1 MVGGKSYAAAIKS
14 LWRGKCTVTVRNNDT
29 TDENTGRVVVGEVDT
44 YTDEPCRISFDTVN
58 ATQPEN
64 NAANIVQSITL
75 FIDRAVVIPEG
86 SKITVTQNGATA
98 VYEKSGKPAVYSTHQ
113 EIPLEIFKG
122 WGQCRL

>member
-14 LWRGKCTVTVRNNDT
+14 LWRGNCTVTVRNNDT

-98 VYEKSGKPAVYSTHQ
+98 VYSKSGKPAVYSTHQ

-122 WGQCRL
+122 WA

>member
-1 MVGGKSYAAAIKS
+1 MVDGKSYATAIKS
-14 LWRGKCTVTVRNNDT
+14 LWRGKCTVTVCNNDT
-29 TDENTGRVVVGEVDT
+29 TDENTGRVAVGEVDT

-75 FIDRAVVIPEG
+75 FIDRAVAIPEG
-86 SKITVTQNGATA
+86 SKITVTQNGVTA

-113 EIPLEIFKG
+113 EIPLELFKG
-122 WGQCRL
+122 WA

>member
-44 YTDEPCRISFDTVN
+44 YTNEPCRISFDTVN

-75 FIDRAVVIPEG
+75 FIDREVVIPEG
-86 SKITVTQNGATA
+86 SKITVTQNSVTA

-122 WGQCRL
+122 WA

>member
-58 ATQPEN
+58 ATQREN

-75 FIDRAVVIPEG
+75 FIDRAVAIPEG

-122 WGQCRL
+122 WA

>member
-14 LWRGKCTVTVRNNDT
+14 LWWGKCTVTVRNNDT
-29 TDENTGRVVVGEVDT
+29 TDENTGRVVVGEVDA

-122 WGQCRL
+122 WA

>member
-64 NAANIVQSITL
+64 NAANIIQSITL

-98 VYEKSGKPAVYSTHQ
+98 VYERSGKPAVYSTHQ

-122 WGQCRL
+122 WA

>member
-1 MVGGKSYAAAIKS
+1 MVDSKKYASAIKS

-29 TDENTGRVVVGEVDT
+29 TDENTGRVAIGEVDT

-58 ATQPEN
+58 ATQTEN
-64 NAANIVQSITL
+64 NAANIIQSITL
-75 FIDRAVVIPEG
+75 FIDREVVIPEG

-113 EIPLEIFKG
+113 EIPLELFKG
-122 WGQCRL
+122 WA

>member
-113 EIPLEIFKG
+113 EIPLEIWKG
-122 WGQCRL
+122 WA

>member
-1 MVGGKSYAAAIKS
+1 MVKGKMYANAIKS
-14 LWRGKCTVTVRNNDT
+14 LWQGKCTVTVRNNDA

-58 ATQPEN
+58 ATQLEN
-64 NAANIVQSITL
+64 SAANIVQSITL
-75 FIDRAVVIPEG
+75 FIDRAVAIPEG

-122 WGQCRL
+122 WA

>member
-29 TDENTGRVVVGEVDT
+29 TDENNGRVVEGEVDT

-86 SKITVTQNGATA
+86 SKITVTQNGVTA

-122 WGQCRL
+122 WA

>member
-75 FIDRAVVIPEG
+75 FIDRVVVIPEG
-86 SKITVTQNGATA
+86 SKITVTQTGVTA

-122 WGQCRL
+122 GA

>member
-14 LWRGKCTVTVRNNDT
+14 LWRGKCTVTVHNNDT

-58 ATQPEN
+58 ATQTEN
-64 NAANIVQSITL
+64 NAANIIQSITL
-75 FIDRAVVIPEG
+75 FIDREVVIPEG
-86 SKITVTQNGATA
+86 SKITVTQNGVTA

-122 WGQCRL
+122 WA

>member
-14 LWRGKCTVTVRNNDT
+14 LWQGKCTVTVRNNDT

-122 WGQCRL
+122 WA

>member
-44 YTDEPCRISFDTVN
+44 YTDEPCHISFDTVN

-122 WGQCRL
+122 WA

>member
-29 TDENTGRVVVGEVDT
+29 TDENTGRVAIGEVDT

-75 FIDRAVVIPEG
+75 YIDREVVIPEG
-86 SKITVTQNGATA
+86 SKITVTQNGVTA

-122 WGQCRL
+122 WA

>member
-86 SKITVTQNGATA
+86 SKITVTQNSATS

-122 WGQCRL
+122 WA

>member
-58 ATQPEN
+58 ATQTEN
-64 NAANIVQSITL
+64 NAANIIQSITL

-86 SKITVTQNGATA
+86 SKITVTQNGVTS
-98 VYEKSGKPAVYSTHQ
+98 VYEKSGKSAVYSTHQ
-113 EIPLEIFKG
+113 EIPLELFKR
-122 WGQCRL
+122 WA

>member
-98 VYEKSGKPAVYSTHQ
+98 VYGKSGKPAVYSTHQ

-122 WGQCRL
+122 WA

>member
-29 TDENTGRVVVGEVDT
+29 TDENTGRVVVGKVDT

-86 SKITVTQNGATA
+86 SKITVTQNGAIA

-122 WGQCRL
+122 WA

>member
-86 SKITVTQNGATA
+86 SKITVTQNGVTA

-113 EIPLEIFKG
+113 EIPLELFKG
-122 WGQCRL
+122 WA

>member
-44 YTDEPCRISFDTVN
+44 YTNEPCRISFDTVN

-75 FIDRAVVIPEG
+75 YIDREVVIPEG
-86 SKITVTQNGATA
+86 SKITVTQNGVTA
-98 VYEKSGKPAVYSTHQ
+98 VYEKSGKPAIYSTHQ

-122 WGQCRL
+122 WA

>member
-29 TDENTGRVVVGEVDT
+29 TDENTGRVVVGEADT

-122 WGQCRL
+122 WA

>member
-58 ATQPEN
+58 ATQTEN
-64 NAANIVQSITL
+64 NAANIIQSITL
-75 FIDRAVVIPEG
+75 FIDREVVIPEG
-86 SKITVTQNGATA
+86 SKITVTQNGVTA

-122 WGQCRL
+122 WA

>member
-1 MVGGKSYAAAIKS
+1 MVGGKRYAAAIKS

-29 TDENTGRVVVGEVDT
+29 TDENTGRVAVGEVDT

-75 FIDRAVVIPEG
+75 FIARAVVIPEG

-122 WGQCRL
+122 WA

>member
-44 YTDEPCRISFDTVN
+44 YTDEPCRISFDTVS
-58 ATQPEN
+58 ATQQEN

-86 SKITVTQNGATA
+86 SKITVTQNGLTA

-122 WGQCRL
+122 WA

>member
-1 MVGGKSYAAAIKS
+1 MVGGKLYAAAVKS
-14 LWRGKCTVTVRNNDT
+14 LWQGKCTVTVRNNDT
-29 TDENTGRVVVGEVDT
+29 TDEKTGRAITGEVDT

-86 SKITVTQNGATA
+86 SKITVTQNGVTA

-113 EIPLEIFKG
+113 EISLEIFKG
-122 WGQCRL
+122 WA

>member
-1 MVGGKSYAAAIKS
+1 MVGGKRSYAAAIKS

-122 WGQCRL
+122 WA

>member
-29 TDENTGRVVVGEVDT
+29 TDENTGRVAVGEVDT

-64 NAANIVQSITL
+64 NAANIVQSVTL
-75 FIDRAVVIPEG
+75 FIDRAVAIPEG
-86 SKITVTQNGATA
+86 SKITVTQNGVMA

-113 EIPLEIFKG
+113 EIPLELFKG
-122 WGQCRL
+122 WA

>member
-44 YTDEPCRISFDTVN
+44 YADEPCRISFDTVN

-122 WGQCRL
+122 WA

>member
-44 YTDEPCRISFDTVN
+44 YTNEPCRISFDTVN
-58 ATQPEN
+58 AIQPEN

-86 SKITVTQNGATA
+86 SKITVTQNGVTA

-122 WGQCRL
+122 WA

>member
-64 NAANIVQSITL
+64 NAANIIQSITL
-75 FIDRAVVIPEG
+75 FIDREVVIPEG

-122 WGQCRL
+122 WA

>member
-75 FIDRAVVIPEG
+75 FIDREVVIPEG
-86 SKITVTQNGATA
+86 SKITVTQNGVTA

-122 WGQCRL
+122 WA

>member
-44 YTDEPCRISFDTVN
+44 YINEPCRISFDTVN

-86 SKITVTQNGATA
+86 SKITVTQNGVTA

-122 WGQCRL
+122 WA